1 LSPGKDYEGPLRRS
15 ATRVNS
21 IRPVCE
27 LAPEATVRDRLHWLA
42 SREAEIITEGDPRP
56 RMHS

>member
-1 LSPGKDYEGPLRRS
+1 M
-15 ATRVNS
+15 
-21 IRPVCE
+21 RPVCE
-27 LAPEATVRDRLHWLA
+27 LTPEATVRDRLHWLA

>member
-1 LSPGKDYEGPLRRS
+1 MNHPLLRSVSQGKS
-15 ATRVNS
+15 TR
-21 IRPVCE
+21 
-27 LAPEATVRDRLHWLA
+27 LA

>member
-1 LSPGKDYEGPLRRS
+1 MNHPLRRC
-15 ATRVNS
+15 VVQGNS
-21 IRPVCE
+21 IR
-27 LAPEATVRDRLHWLA
+27 LA